1 MELAGFFC
9 VLLKQ
14 GRNELDDPVAL
25 RAGEPPY
32 FLEDA
37 LELAGSSGAGDE
49 RWRQPRGL
57 WSEDVVGGNAEG
69 ASEGW
74 EGVRA
79 GWVGAALPEGDV
91 ALGDTHE
98 PSELCLGESCG
109 APEGCEVGALR
120 RTIAFELSAHAW
132 CGGL

>member
-69 ASEGW
+69 ASEVLFDLMADHGFAPAADH
-74 EGVRA
+74 GGDPVAGGICVPNLADSVGFVR
-79 GWVGAALPEGDV
+79 
-91 ALGDTHE
+91 TQ
-98 PSELCLGESCG
+98 
-109 APEGCEVGALR
+109 
-120 RTIAFELSAHAW
+120 
-132 CGGL
+132 